1 MTRACNIG
9 RDDRN
14 KGEAGAPTARPRESA
29 PPSPCVEGG
38 GGGGGGGG
46 MPAQRPRD
54 PTVRNRQEGRN
65 PAPPPRPAL
74 PRAHPASSSALCR
87 PSGASGHAGPWRAPP
102 RRGQRLRAA
111 GDGGRRR
118 QSQRR
123 LPKHGC
129 RPLNGPAR
137 MSPRG
142 GGSSGKRARTAS
154 QWRAG
159 GPTPARHQRWCWR
172 RHAVPAH
179 SLVDKSL
186 RL

>member
-1 MTRACNIG
+1 MARACNIG

-38 GGGGGGGG
+38 AEVERGNAG
-46 MPAQRPRD
+46 AAASRPNGPQQARG
-54 PTVRNRQEGRN
+54 QEPRP
-65 PAPPPRPAL
+65 PAPPRAATCPPRLQQRPL
-74 PRAHPASSSALCR
+74 QTQWCERSCRPRAGSAA
-87 PSGASGHAGPWRAPP
+87 PGAAAESRR
-102 RRGQRLRAA
+102 RRGTEAPEPETAAEARLPPVERPGTSVPA
-111 GDGGRRR
+111 RRR
-118 QSQRR
+118 EQRQ
-123 LPKHGC
+123 
-129 RPLNGPAR
+129 A
-137 MSPRG
+137 SPDR
-142 GGSSGKRARTAS
+142 
-154 QWRAG
+154 QPMAG